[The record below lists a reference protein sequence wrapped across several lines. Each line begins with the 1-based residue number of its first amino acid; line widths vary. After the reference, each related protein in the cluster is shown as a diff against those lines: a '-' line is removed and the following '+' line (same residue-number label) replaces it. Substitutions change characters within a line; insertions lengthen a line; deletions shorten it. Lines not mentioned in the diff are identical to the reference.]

1 MLDGHLRARFL
12 SSLLLCVLGACG
24 GSAPAAESPSGKG
37 EGSPES
43 GADSDGTSGDDAS
56 EAGEGESSASSAPA
70 KPSCDDGTCSPCGDA
85 LCPSGWYCD
94 ESAPGGPAC
103 GWLPECATKASCSCV
118 KRAFDGCSC
127 EDRAGSAHVRC
138 G

>member
-12 SSLLLCVLGACG
+12 PWLLLSLVGACG
-24 GSAPAAESPSGKG
+24 GTTPSADAPGSKG
-37 EGSPES
+37 DGASES
-43 GADSDGTSGDDAS
+43 GGDSESGSS
-56 EAGEGESSASSAPA
+56 EGAEGDGESSASAEPA

-103 GWLPECATKASCSCV
+103 GWLPECASKASCSCV
-118 KRAFDGCSC
+118 KRAFSGCSC
-127 EDRAGSAHVRC
+127 EDQAGSAHVRC